1 MNLVDHVTVHL
12 AKWLILLRDWQMK
25 YNPISVPTKWSN
37 DFIPRWSHVTKSRL
51 KRRGY
56 EGQQCFLF
64 RDPSAKNEVLR
75 SRPLTTNLLKNGLPI
90 LLYHIQDEQISLA
103 TFNDF
108 VEKDDGQNALIK
120 TMNRYSS
127 EYTPHSLRASI
138 ITAYLVDHK
147 LSPVLVSKLEI
158 IVDSSIHKLDKSS
171 LKIDDLYEVFNDWQT
186 KRTLTSK
193 RVFISTSVLVTS
205 AAWIGVDYTDLSF
218 FGLKVSN
225 GSPVKFLI
233 FVLLSIIASGIFYEI
248 SKQIDKTVRRAKV
261 NHVSNDLKGL
271 LEPIN
276 AIDEVMK
283 RNEIDSFNDLYYD
296 FRSSSLSAGGHDG
309 IDVYRAVKFY
319 KKNLSRAGIGL
330 SIVTI
335 LENFV
340 VYSVAVFSIVALV
353 MQLV

>member
-1 MNLVDHVTVHL
+1 MNIENLMSGVS
-12 AKWLILLRDWQMK
+12 M
-25 YNPISVPTKWSN
+25 P
-37 DFIPRWSHVTKSRL
+37 
-51 KRRGY
+51 GM
-56 EGQQCFLF
+56 
-64 RDPSAKNEVLR
+64 RDP
-75 SRPLTTNLLKNGLPI
+75 
-90 LLYHIQDEQISLA
+90 LA
-103 TFNDF
+103 ARRELELHEGD
-108 VEKDDGQNALIK
+108 
-120 TMNRYSS
+120 
-127 EYTPHSLRASI
+127 
-138 ITAYLVDHK
+138 
-147 LSPVLVSKLEI
+147 EI

>member
-1 MNLVDHVTVHL
+1 MNIENLMSGVS
-12 AKWLILLRDWQMK
+12 M
-25 YNPISVPTKWSN
+25 P
-37 DFIPRWSHVTKSRL
+37 
-51 KRRGY
+51 GM
-56 EGQQCFLF
+56 
-64 RDPSAKNEVLR
+64 RDP
-75 SRPLTTNLLKNGLPI
+75 
-90 LLYHIQDEQISLA
+90 LA
-103 TFNDF
+103 ARRELELHEGD
-108 VEKDDGQNALIK
+108 
-120 TMNRYSS
+120 
-127 EYTPHSLRASI
+127 
-138 ITAYLVDHK
+138 
-147 LSPVLVSKLEI
+147 EI

-193 RVFISTSVLVTS
+193 RVFISTSILVAS

-248 SKQIDKTVRRAKV
+248 SKQVDKTVRRAKV

-296 FRSSSLSAGGHDG
+296 FRSSALSAGGHDG

-330 SIVTI
+330 LILTI

-340 VYSVAVFSIVALV
+340 VYSVAVFSIAALV